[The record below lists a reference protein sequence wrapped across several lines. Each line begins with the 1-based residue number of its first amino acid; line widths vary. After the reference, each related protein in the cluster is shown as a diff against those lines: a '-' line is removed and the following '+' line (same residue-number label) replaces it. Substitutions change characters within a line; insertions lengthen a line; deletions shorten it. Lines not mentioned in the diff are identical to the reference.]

1 MVCII
6 ILFYVVV
13 KPDSVERL
21 SQQAATGPSLEYLE
35 LKKMAVK
42 LDLADS
48 PRSSLPVLSYH

>member
-21 SQQAATGPSLEYLE
+21 SQQAATGPSQEYLRAQE
-35 LKKMAVK
+35 NGSQVGP
-42 LDLADS
+42 S
-48 PRSSLPVLSYH
+48 RQP